1 MNRRTFLHRSLSV
14 SAGLPLLSS
23 SLFAR
28 PYNAVAAP
36 VRAIT
41 TGPTNHWFG
50 YYDKLQFDP
59 SSRYALGMQ
68 VDFEHRSPTENDVIK
83 IGMIDLEKGD
93 KWIALGESRAWGWQ
107 QGCMLQWIPGS
118 STDVIWN
125 DREGGKFASRV
136 MNVKT
141 KKLRTLPKAIYALSP
156 DGKWGIGTEFSRI
169 QNLRPGY
176 GYPGV
181 IDPYEEA
188 KAPKEI
194 GLYKINLQTGDST
207 LLFSLA
213 DIAAIPHNGESV
225 ADNFHWFNHLLVN
238 TDGTRFTFLHRW
250 RAKREDRQIMAARNF
265 VTRMITADMNGKDLY
280 LIDPSGFTSH
290 FVWRDPKHIFA
301 WTKPIGQEY
310 GFYLIEDKTGKYTRV
325 GAEKMPVNGHQT
337 YLPNRNNEWILNDTY
352 PLEKREQTLYLY
364 HIPTDK
370 RVELGRFHSPD
381 VYKGEWRCDL
391 HPRFSPDGKK
401 VIIDSTHEG
410 KGRQMYLVDISQ
422 SLS

>member
-1 MNRRTFLHRSLSV
+1 
-14 SAGLPLLSS
+14 
-23 SLFAR
+23 
-28 PYNAVAAP
+28 
-36 VRAIT
+36 
-41 TGPTNHWFG
+41 
-50 YYDKLQFDP
+50 
-59 SSRYALGMQ
+59 MQ
-68 VDFEHRSPTENDVIK
+68 VNFEYRSPAGNDVIR

-93 KWIALGESRAWGWQ
+93 QWTELGESRAWGWQ

-125 DREGGKFASRV
+125 DREGSKFVSRI

-141 KKLRTLPKAIYALSP
+141 KKMRTLPKAIYALTP

-176 GYPGV
+176 GYAGV
-181 IDPYEEA
+181 TDPYEEV

-194 GLYKINLQTGDST
+194 GLYKINLQTGEST

-213 DIAAIPHNGESV
+213 DLAAIPHNGESV
-225 ADNFHWFNHLLVN
+225 VDNFHWFNHLLVN
-238 TDGTRFTFLHRW
+238 TDGSRFTFLHRW
-250 RAKREDRQIMAARNF
+250 RAKREDRQIMATSNF
-265 VTRMITADMNGKDLY
+265 ITRMVTADMNGKDLY

-290 FVWRDPKHIFA
+290 FVWRDPTHIFA
-301 WTKPIGQEY
+301 WTKPIGQNF
-310 GFYLIEDKTGKYTRV
+310 GFYLIEDKTGKYTRI

-337 YLPNRNNEWILNDTY
+337 YLPNHNNEWVLNDTY

-370 RVELGRFHSPD
+370 RVELGRFYSPET
-381 VYKGEWRCDL
+381 YKGEWRCDL

-401 VIIDSTHEG
+401 VVIDSTHEG

-422 SLS
+422 IVS